1 MDIGRSFTYIFDD
14 ENWLTKILLGGLF
27 ALLSVIL
34 IGIPFVLG
42 YVVETIKN
50 VIDGVPSPLPEWD
63 NLGEKFRKGLM
74 LALLLLIYQ
83 IPNILLQCVS
93 GGAMGALAE
102 ADPRTA
108 ESAIPIIQSCQG
120 CFSLVWTLLVAAITP
135 AVFIKYTLTD
145 DFMAGFRF
153 GELFDLI
160 KADLGNYVIAILL
173 TWVAGVVA
181 MVGLIG
187 LCIGIFFTGFW
198 SRLVQAHLYGQ
209 LYRSIS
215 AKGEAQPATY

>member
-1 MDIGRSFTYIFDD
+1 MDIGKAFTYIFDD

-27 ALLSVIL
+27 SLLSVIL

-42 YVVETIKN
+42 YAVETIKN

-74 LALLLLIYQ
+74 VALLLIIYQ
-83 IPNILLQCVS
+83 IPNLLFQCVRT
-93 GGAMGALAE
+93 GAMLALAE
-102 ADPRTA
+102 ADPEMA
-108 ESAIPIIQSCQG
+108 ENAMPIIQSCQG
-120 CFSLVWTLLVAAITP
+120 CFSLVWTLLIAAITP
-135 AVFIKYTLTD
+135 AVFIKYALTE

-173 TWVAGVVA
+173 TWVAGIVA

-187 LCIGIFFTGFW
+187 LCIGVFFTGFW

-215 AKGEAQPATY
+215 TKSTV

>member
-1 MDIGRSFTYIFDD
+1 MDIGRSFTYVFDD
-14 ENWLTKILLGGLF
+14 EKWLTKILLGGLF
-27 ALLSVIL
+27 SLLSFIL

-42 YVVETIKN
+42 YAVETIKN

-63 NLGEKFRKGLM
+63 NLGEKFRKGLL

-93 GGAMGALAE
+93 SGATAALAE
-102 ADPRTA
+102 ADPRTV
-108 ESAIPIIQSCQG
+108 ESVMPIIQSCQG
-120 CFSLVWTLLVAAITP
+120 CFSLVWALLVAAITP
-135 AVFIKYTLTD
+135 AVSIKYALTD

-153 GELFDLI
+153 GELFDLM
-160 KADLGNYVIAILL
+160 KADLGNYIIAILL
-173 TWVAGVVA
+173 TWVATIVA

-187 LCIGIFFTGFW
+187 LCIGVFFTGFW

-215 AKGEAQPATY
+215 TKSEAQPATY